1 MTAAIVAVVVLGAVT
16 AIDRWITARRT
27 EELLVELIAEVRALR
42 KAAER

>member
-16 AIDRWITARRT
+16 AFDRWVTARRT

-42 KAAER
+42 RMAEK